1 MGGDKHSTPIWKRY
15 RFVVAASSVPSLIMF
30 SGAALFTGEVLLFP
44 GGLAFAASM
53 AVSSLLGWH
62 CDRAR
67 FEKEGY
73 RW

>member
-1 MGGDKHSTPIWKRY
+1 
-15 RFVVAASSVPSLIMF
+15 MF